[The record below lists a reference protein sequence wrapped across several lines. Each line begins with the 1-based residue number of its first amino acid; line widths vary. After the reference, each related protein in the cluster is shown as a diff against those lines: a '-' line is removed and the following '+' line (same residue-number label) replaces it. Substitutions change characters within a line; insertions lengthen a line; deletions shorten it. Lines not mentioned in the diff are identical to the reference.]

1 MRVAPLLTFSLIL
14 PLLGCGGGGTAGS
27 VGAVFGRDNDTR
39 SLYVREVPPGLAAA
53 GAGLLPGDQIVMI
66 EGLYVRDLDA
76 KTIRDKLRGDVG
88 STVALTVLRGDEV
101 LHVRVSRGATRNHEA
116 IPPKETRFSE

>member
-1 MRVAPLLTFSLIL
+1 MRVAPLLTFSIIL

-116 IPPKETRFSE
+116 IPPKETRFRE

>member
-1 MRVAPLLTFSLIL
+1 M
-14 PLLGCGGGGTAGS
+14 
-27 VGAVFGRDNDTR
+27 FGRDNDTR

-53 GAGLLPGDQIVMI
+53 SAGLLPGDQIVMI

-76 KTIRDKLRGDVG
+76 KTIRDKLRGEVG

-101 LHVRVSRGATRNHEA
+101 LHVRVSRGVTRNHEP